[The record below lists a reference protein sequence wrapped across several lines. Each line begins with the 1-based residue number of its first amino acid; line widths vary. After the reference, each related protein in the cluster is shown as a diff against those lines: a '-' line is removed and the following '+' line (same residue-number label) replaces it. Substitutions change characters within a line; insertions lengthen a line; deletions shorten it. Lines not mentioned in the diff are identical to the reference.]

1 MLIYEMLQAT
11 ADHLPNKPALICDEE
26 TLTYG
31 ELRHRVLSLS
41 YHLQKMGVQKGD
53 RVALLF
59 PNCIE
64 MAVSYYA
71 CAAIGAIAVPLN
83 NRLTGKD
90 LIYILNDCGA
100 GVLAVGYQFWD
111 VSQAIRPDLIL
122 VKEFI
127 YAGPERKMEAHF
139 FDDLLRATASPAF
152 PDLDPEDTATIMY
165 TSGTTGLPKGAMMT
179 HRNIFTNARN
189 CGAMLTYTEKDI
201 TLIVVPLFHVT
212 GLNSQLVAFIYIGG
226 TCVIMKAYKTAEMI
240 QAIERHKITVLFN
253 VPTMYVLML
262 INETL
267 KDTDISSLRMAAYG
281 GAPMDRETI
290 VALKERL
297 GMDLYNA
304 YGLTESSS
312 LTTVLPACD
321 AVRKAPSVGLPVTGV
336 QVKTLDPGGKE
347 TPPGEAGELLIKGP
361 NIVRGYFNQPEATR
375 KSIVA
380 GWLHTGDVARI
391 DDEGY
396 VFIVDRIKDMIVR
409 GGENIYSNEVES
421 VLNSHPKVLESAVVP
436 EPHHIFGEVVK
447 AFVVLRPEAVATSEE
462 IIEYCRR
469 TIADYKVPASVVFL
483 DELPRNPGGK
493 VVKNRL
499 REGRI
504 NVLSVQKTNEDEGIV
519 FKR

>member
-1 MLIYEMLQAT
+1 MLIYDMLQAS
-11 ADHLPNKPALICDEE
+11 ADRLPNKPALICDDE

-31 ELRHRVLSLS
+31 ELRQQVLSLAFN
-41 YHLQKMGVQKGD
+41 LQKMGVLKGD

-59 PNCIE
+59 PNCNE
-64 MAVSYYA
+64 MAIAYFA

-90 LIYILNDCGA
+90 LTYLLNDCGA
-100 GVLAVGYQFWD
+100 RLAVVGYQFFEIFQTIREALRSIKD
-111 VSQAIRPDLIL
+111 V
-122 VKEFI
+122 I
-127 YAGPERKMEAHF
+127 YAGPERKPGAIYF
-139 FDDLLRATASPAF
+139 ADLLGSHDPPREPGLSPDDVA
-152 PDLDPEDTATIMY
+152 LIMY

-179 HRNIFTNARN
+179 HRNVFTNARN
-189 CGAMLTYTEKDI
+189 CGAALTYKESDV

-212 GLNSQLVAFIYIGG
+212 GLNSQLVAFIYVGG
-226 TCVIMKAYKTAEMI
+226 ACVILKAYKTAEMI
-240 QAIERHKITVLFN
+240 QAIERHRITVLFN

-267 KDTDISSLRMAAYG
+267 PGTDVSSVRMAAYG

-297 GMDLYNA
+297 GLDLFNA

-321 AVRKAPSVGLPVTGV
+321 AVRMAPSVGLPVPGV
-336 QVKTLDPGGKE
+336 QVKTIDAAGLE
-347 TPPGEAGELLIKGP
+347 RPPGAAGELLIKGP
-361 NIVRGYFNQPEATR
+361 HIVAGYFNQPEATR
-375 KSIVA
+375 QAIVD

-396 VFIVDRIKDMIVR
+396 VFIVDRMKDMIVR
-409 GGENIYSNEVES
+409 GGENIYSIEVES

-447 AFVVLRPEAVATSEE
+447 AFVVLRPETQTSPEE
-462 IIEYCRR
+462 IIEFCKRN
-469 TIADYKVPASVVFL
+469 IADYKVPAQVVFL
-483 DELPRNPGGK
+483 NELPRNPGGK
-493 VVKNRL
+493 VVKNKL
-499 REGRI
+499 RE
-504 NVLSVQKTNEDEGIV
+504 V
-519 FKR
+519 